1 MKMIDTKKFYNTLIK
16 NSFDYF
22 VGVPDSLLKEFCL
35 CINDL
40 SKNNHIIT
48 ANEGNAVAIAS
59 GYNIATSKYGVVYMQ
74 NSGLGNIVNPL
85 LSLADEKV
93 YKIPMLFIIGYRGEP
108 NVKDEP
114 QHIKQ
119 GELTLPL
126 LDTLG
131 IKYFILNEDYEEQIK
146 QCYDYIKQTEKPIAL
161 VVKKDTFS
169 KYEKDFV
176 SNNNNSLSREEA
188 LEIIINN
195 LDNNDFIVSTTGKTS
210 REIFEI
216 REKNKTDHS
225 KDFLTVGSMGHTSSL
240 ALGISL
246 NTDKNIYCIDGDGAF
261 IMHMGG
267 LAIAIQ
273 NAMDNFKYILIN
285 NGCHE
290 SVGGQ
295 PTIAYNI
302 DIEKILLGFG
312 FKKVFIVDN
321 KEDIVLAL
329 KEQKENN
336 KIAIIINTN
345 DKSRKDLGRPTTA
358 PIYNKEQFQKKIRC
372 KDESDNI

>member
-1 MKMIDTKKFYNTLIK
+1 MTMIDTKDFYNTLIDY
-16 NSFDYF
+16 NFDF
-22 VGVPDSLLKEFCL
+22 FTGVPDSLLKEFCL

-40 SKNNHIIT
+40 PKNNHIIT

-59 GYNIATSKYGVVYMQ
+59 GYNITTSKYGVVYMQ

-93 YKIPMLFIIGYRGEP
+93 YNIPMLFIIGYRGEP
-108 NVKDEP
+108 NTKDEP

-126 LDTLG
+126 LETLG
-131 IKYFILNEDYEEQIK
+131 VKYLILNEDYQEQIK
-146 QCYDYIKQTEKPIAL
+146 YCYDYIKQTNKPIAL

-169 KYEKDFV
+169 KYDINLKI
-176 SNNNNSLSREEA
+176 NNKNTLSREESLNIIMDN
-188 LEIIINN
+188 LEQ
-195 LDNNDFIVSTTGKTS
+195 DDFIVSTTGKTS

-216 REKNKTDHS
+216 REKNNSNHS
-225 KDFLTVGSMGHTSSL
+225 NDFLTVGSMGHTSSL

-246 NTDKNIYCIDGDGAF
+246 NTEKNIFCIDGDGSF

-267 LAIAIQ
+267 LAVAIQ
-273 NAMDNFKYILIN
+273 NAKDNFKYILIN

-295 PTIAYNI
+295 PTIANNI

-312 FKKVFIVDN
+312 FKKVCIVN
-321 KEDIVLAL
+321 NENELILAL
-329 KEQKENN
+329 KEQK
-336 KIAIIINTN
+336 KKSKVAIVVNTN
-345 DKSRKDLGRPTTA
+345 DKSRKDLGRPTTT

-372 KDESDNI
+372 KNESNNI